1 MDRERLDTWCER
13 LILGLVM
20 AVLVYAPLPL
30 GSVRIEEFV
39 VVEWLTAAILA
50 VWFFRFAINPKH
62 RLLWPPLNW
71 AVLAFMSYAVYRY
84 ATSDIEYLARQ
95 ELLRVLVYG
104 SLYFAIVHNL
114 HRQETTQVV
123 VMTLLAVGTVVA
135 MYGIYQHLTGNN
147 YVFAWERPAGYLKR
161 GSGTFYC
168 PNHLAG
174 FLEMLLPL
182 AVVCTLASR
191 LTVLAKVFTGY
202 AAFVMLIGIVFTFS
216 RGGWMATSLSL
227 AVLCLWMFQQRG
239 HRRWIAA
246 VLVSLVLLGV
256 AVAVKARVSPGRFQQ
271 IYLIDPR
278 EDIRLPMWGVAADMW
293 QQNLWW
299 GVGPGHFNERFV
311 QYRPDRPDTWRFQPR
326 MGWVHNDYL
335 NALVD
340 WGLVGA
346 LLVAAAFGLFFWQV
360 AKSWRHVQRS
370 QNDLNVRRSNR
381 SAVVIGGTV
390 GLIAILIH
398 SGADFNFQIPANA
411 IVAVTLL
418 ALVAGHFRFA
428 SERFWHTVR
437 WPLRIPV
444 TLLLMV
450 LIGYLSL
457 QAWRGT
463 REGLLLK
470 AVRKAT
476 YASKEHQELLQQ
488 AFAIE
493 SKNWETAYRLGEV
506 LRLRSFQ
513 SPPDYRILA
522 EKSLPWFET
531 SARLNRFDPL
541 PLLQA
546 GMSLDW
552 LGRHPEAGEQFAR
565 AQRID
570 PNGYYTRALN
580 GWHCFQTGDYEK
592 AHEWFEASLKVQR
605 VNNPIATTY
614 LKLVEEKLAQ
624 KVPVR

>member
-1 MDRERLDTWCER
+1 MMDRETLDSWCER

-30 GSVRIEEFV
+30 GSVRLEEFV
-39 VVEWLTAAILA
+39 VVEWLTVAILV
-50 VWFFRFAINPKH
+50 VWFLRFAINPKH
-62 RLLWPPLNW
+62 RLFWPPLNW
-71 AVLAFMSYAVYRY
+71 AVLAFMGYAIYRY

-114 HRQETTQVV
+114 HRQETTQVI

-135 MYGIYQHLTGNN
+135 IYGIYQHLTGNN
-147 YVFAWERPAGYLKR
+147 FVFAWERPAGYLKR
-161 GSGTFYC
+161 GSGTFFC

-174 FLEMLLPL
+174 HLEMLLPL

-191 LTVLAKVFTGY
+191 LKVLAKVFTGY
-202 AAFVMLIGIVFTFS
+202 AAFVMFIGIVCTFS
-216 RGGWMATSLSL
+216 RGGWVAAGLSL

-239 HRRWIAA
+239 HRLWMAA
-246 VLVSLVLLGV
+246 VLATLVVVGG
-256 AVAVKARVSPGRFQQ
+256 AVALKAKLSPNRFQQ
-271 IYLIDPR
+271 LYVIDPR
-278 EDIRLPMWGVAADMW
+278 DDVRLPMWGVAADMW
-293 QQNLWW
+293 QKNFWW

-311 QYRPDRPDTWRFQPR
+311 QYRPEFWRFQPR

-346 LLVAAAFGLFFWQV
+346 LLVATAFGLFFWQV
-360 AKSWRHVQRS
+360 ARSWRYVQRS

-381 SAVVIGGTV
+381 SAIVMGGTV

-398 SGADFNFQIPANA
+398 SGTDFNFQIPANA

-444 TLLLMV
+444 NLMLV
-450 LIGYLSL
+450 ALIGYLGW

-463 REGLLLK
+463 REGLFLK
-470 AVRKAT
+470 AVRKAV
-476 YASKEHQELLQQ
+476 YASKQHQDLLTA
-488 AFAIE
+488 AFSVE
-493 SKNWETAYRLGEV
+493 NKNWETAYRLGEA

-513 SPPDYRILA
+513 SPPGYQAFA
-522 EKSLPWFET
+522 EESLPWFEA

-541 PLLQA
+541 PLLRA

-552 LGRHPEAGEQFAR
+552 LERHFEAADKFRQASE
-565 AQRID
+565 ID
-570 PNGYYTRALN
+570 PTGYYTRALN
-580 GWHCFQTGDYEK
+580 GWHCFQIGEYQQ
-592 AHEWFEASLKVQR
+592 AREWLLASLKVR
-605 VNNPIATTY
+605 GLDNPIANSY
-614 LKLVEEKLAQ
+614 LKLIDEKLAS
-624 KVPVR
+624 KASSR